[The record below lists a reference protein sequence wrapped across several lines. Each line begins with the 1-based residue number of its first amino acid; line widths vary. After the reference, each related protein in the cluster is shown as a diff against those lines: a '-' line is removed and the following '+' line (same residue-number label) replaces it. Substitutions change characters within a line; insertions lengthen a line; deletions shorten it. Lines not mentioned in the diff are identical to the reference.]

1 VETLSASVLTP
12 ATPAD
17 VPALVA
23 LINQAYRSKAAH
35 QAWTTE
41 DHLLEGPRIDE
52 AGLHEMLRAPKATL
66 LKYLD
71 ANGNLIG
78 CVYLQRQGCHLYLGT
93 LAVAPS
99 AQGQGVGKQLLAQ
112 ADDYARQQS
121 CSHLKITV
129 LSARPELVAWYERH
143 GYVQTGEAEPFPET
157 LRFGKPRQLL
167 TLLVLEKAL

>member
-1 VETLSASVLTP
+1 VETLATSVLTP

-23 LINQAYRSKAAH
+23 LINQAYRGKASH
-35 QAWTTE
+35 KAWTTE

-52 AGLHEMLRAPKATL
+52 AGLHAMLRAPKATL
-66 LKYLD
+66 LKHLD
-71 ANGNLIG
+71 ANGNLTG

-93 LAVAPS
+93 LAVAPQ

-112 ADDYARQQS
+112 ADDYARKQS

-167 TLLVLEKAL
+167 TLIVLEKAL